1 MTFYRDIDDGSLI
14 QQIAQRKSAA
24 LSELYDR
31 YARIMYAVAFKMLGS
46 VEESEEVVLDVFN
59 QVWNTAASYAANRG
73 RVDGWLFMMTRS
85 RTLDR
90 LRAKQRQAKVT
101 TASVEA
107 VQTQTNR
114 GTPLPEENLMV
125 QERRERVLAAL
136 AKIPEEQRLVLEM
149 AYYGGQSQSEIA
161 AQTGLSLGT
170 VKTRI
175 RLGLNKLRGILAED
189 APS

>member
-1 MTFYRDIDDGSLI
+1 MTFYRDIDDGLLI

-90 LRAKQRQAKVT
+90 LRTKQRQAKVA

-107 VQTQTNR
+107 MQIQTNR

-175 RLGLNKLRGILAED
+175 RLGLKKLRGILAED
-189 APS
+189 SPS

>member
-59 QVWNTAASYAANRG
+59 QVWNTAASYTDNRG
-73 RVDGWLFMMTRS
+73 RVAGWLFMMTRS

-90 LRAKQRQAKVT
+90 LRAKQRQAKVA

>member
-1 MTFYRDIDDGSLI
+1 MTLHRDTDDYSLI
-14 QQIAQRKSAA
+14 QQVAQRKSAA

-46 VEESEEVVLDVFN
+46 AEESEEVVLDVFN

-90 LRAKQRQAKVT
+90 LRARQRQAKVA
-101 TASVEA
+101 TASIEA
-107 VQTQTNR
+107 VQTQTHR

-149 AYYGGQSQSEIA
+149 AYYGGRSQSEIA

-175 RLGLNKLRGILAED
+175 RLGLNKLRGILVDE

>member
-1 MTFYRDIDDGSLI
+1 MTFYRDIDDSSLI